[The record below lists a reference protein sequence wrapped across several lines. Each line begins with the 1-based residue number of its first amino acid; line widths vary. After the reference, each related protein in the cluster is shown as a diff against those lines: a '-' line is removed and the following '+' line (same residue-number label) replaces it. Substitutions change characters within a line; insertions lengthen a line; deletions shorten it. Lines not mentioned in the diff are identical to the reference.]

1 MKNNNNGQKPL
12 WRITD
17 NERRFIMLLGD
28 TLASGIALLIALY
41 FWAMEDLWM
50 DFTWQFL
57 LERPPTWFYLL
68 PFIWLLLMIELYDTK
83 SAGRRGDTIRGI
95 TVSTVISMFLY
106 LLIFFISEPKSLPRR
121 GVAVFIAV
129 TAGLTLL
136 WRLLYIRIFT
146 APVFLRR
153 VIIIGAGRAGST
165 LADEIVNIEPKP
177 FYLVGFVDDDK
188 NKIGEKIAGAPVLCS
203 SKEIIQMV
211 ENEHVTDLIFSISG
225 DMQPTM
231 YSAILAAEEKGIEV
245 ITMPTV
251 YEELMGRVPIALLAD
266 DWILRSFVDRA
277 HASESYELIKRLFD
291 IIGSVFGLVFLALV
305 YPFIAIIIMID
316 DGLPVL
322 FKQVRV
328 GKSGKKFILYKFRSM
343 KKNAEEDGIARFA
356 VENDSRVIRVG
367 NFLRK
372 SHLDEIPQFIN
383 VIKGD
388 MTLVGPRAERP
399 EMIEDLQKDIPFYRA
414 RLSVK
419 PGVTGWAQ
427 TNYGY
432 ASNIKE
438 TAIKLEHDLYYIMHR
453 NFMLDLLIIIRTLL
467 GAVLGFHGF

>member
-1 MKNNNNGQKPL
+1 MKNHKSRQKPL

-17 NERRFIMLLGD
+17 NERRFIMLFGD
-28 TLASGIALLIALY
+28 ALASGIALIIALY
-41 FWAMEDLWM
+41 FWAREDLWM

-68 PFIWLLLMIELYDTK
+68 PFLWLLLMIELYDTK

-106 LLIFFISEPKSLPRR
+106 MLIFFVSEPKSLPRR

-129 TAGLTLL
+129 VAGLTML

-153 VIIIGAGRAGST
+153 VVIIGAGRAGST
-165 LADEIVNIEPKP
+165 LAEEIIKVKP
-177 FYLVGFVDDDK
+177 RPFHLVGFIDDDK
-188 NKIGEKIAGAPVLCS
+188 KKIGKKIAGVPVLGS
-203 SKEIIQMV
+203 SKEIIQVV

-245 ITMPTV
+245 TTMPAV
-251 YEELMGRVPIALLAD
+251 YEELMGRVPIALLGD

-277 HASESYELIKRLFD
+277 HASESYELIKRLLD
-291 IIGSVFGLVFLALV
+291 ILGSFFGMIFLGLV
-305 YPFIAIIIMID
+305 YPLIALIIMID
-316 DGLPVL
+316 DGPPVL

-343 KKNAEEDGIARFA
+343 KKDAEEDGIARFA
-356 VENDSRVIRVG
+356 VENDTRVIRVG

-399 EMIEDLQKDIPFYRA
+399 EMIEDFQKDIPFYRA

-432 ASNIKE
+432 ASNIEE

-467 GAVLGFHGF
+467 GAILGFHGL